1 MKQYGQAEYMWHIIE
16 RFIDMKMSMLTAA
29 QKEQLK
35 QKCRAEVFR
44 KYASARELE
53 LIK

>member
-16 RFIDMKMSMLTAA
+16 KFIDTKMSMLTAA
-29 QKEQLK
+29 QKKLLK
-35 QKCRAEVFR
+35 QNCRTEVFR

-53 LIK
+53 VSA

>member
-1 MKQYGQAEYMWHIIE
+1 MKQYGQAEYVWYIIE
-16 RFIDMKMSMLTAA
+16 KFINTRMMMLTAA

-35 QKCRAEVFR
+35 QKCRTEVFG

-53 LIK
+53 VSA

>member
-1 MKQYGQAEYMWHIIE
+1 MKQYGQAEYMWHIIR
-16 RFIDMKMSMLTAA
+16 RFIDTKLPMLTAA

-35 QKCRAEVFR
+35 QNCRTEVFR
-44 KYASARELE
+44 KYASVKELE